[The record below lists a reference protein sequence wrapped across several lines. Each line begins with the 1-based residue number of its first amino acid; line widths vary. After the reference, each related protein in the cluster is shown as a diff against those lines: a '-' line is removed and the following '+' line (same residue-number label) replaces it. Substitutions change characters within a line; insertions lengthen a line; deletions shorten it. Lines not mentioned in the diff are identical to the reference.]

1 MKALLDAGIDEAT
14 LQIGD
19 AIGWQGKDFGW
30 PADVVAYIER
40 DESGTI
46 TRIAFSGW
54 KQIFTTR
61 HKLIVSKSDYA
72 REARTQAAREAGS
85 MWEHPM
91 VGVGN
96 WYASAVRDGRIQ
108 PIAQSTRRVTD

>member
-1 MKALLDAGIDEAT
+1 MKALIDAGIDEAT

-40 DESGTI
+40 DESGAI
-46 TRIAFSGW
+46 TKIAFAGW
-54 KQIFTTR
+54 KQIFGAR
-61 HKLIVSKSDYA
+61 HKLIVGKSEYA
-72 REARTQAAREAGS
+72 EAGS

-96 WYASAVRDGRIQ
+96 WYARALKDGRIQ
-108 PIAQSTRRVTD
+108 PIAQSAS

>member
-19 AIGWQGKDFGW
+19 SIGWQGKDFGW

-72 REARTQAAREAGS
+72 EAGS
-85 MWEHPM
+85 IGLPCAWERPM

-96 WYASAVRDGRIQ
+96 WYASALRDGRIQ